1 MPSIDSKGILKTSRI
16 PMIDRDLVHE
26 MINNENSKAKRMAL
40 IKHIREKRMNKILE
54 ETPSLRNTKHD

>member
-1 MPSIDSKGILKTSRI
+1 
-16 PMIDRDLVHE
+16 MIDRDLVHE

-54 ETPSLRNTKHD
+54 DAPSLRKGKHDNILSILSQTFDD